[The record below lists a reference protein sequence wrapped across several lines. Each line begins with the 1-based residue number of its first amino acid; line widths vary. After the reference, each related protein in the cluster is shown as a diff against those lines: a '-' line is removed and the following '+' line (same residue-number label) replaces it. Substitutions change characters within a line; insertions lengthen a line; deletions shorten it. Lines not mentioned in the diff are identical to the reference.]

1 MNKSVVK
8 IATTLGLLSS
18 VALHAADDLSSMFS
32 EGKVSGEIRAFYI
45 NRDDTTKSD
54 NQVATALGGH
64 LKYETEAYN
73 GLSLGA
79 AFYTTNRILR
89 GLESANS
96 ALLNTTL
103 VKNDG
108 SSYSLLGEAYVAYN
122 AENLGSKTVFK
133 LGRQKLNTPL
143 AGTDDA
149 RMLPTLFEAYLLQN
163 NDISDT
169 TIVLAHITK
178 VAPGSFA
185 NAYNGG
191 IVGATAGYSAIAG
204 NTAQY
209 QGEFTNVGTWAA
221 GKSTSGVTTL
231 GITYKNDTIKFQA
244 WDYYAFDLLNALYL
258 QADFKWNSFITESI
272 KPFASVQY
280 IKEDDIGSAYLGK
293 VDSNFYAAKVG
304 AKISGLTAYI
314 AYSEQSS
321 ADNTANALENSTITP
336 WGGMPAFTQ
345 GMVTRHMFLAGT
357 KTTKVAATYNF
368 KEHGL
373 NLSATGYYTS
383 FDMDNNSGFGTER
396 TAAEPGFDVKYYPSA
411 VKNLQLR
418 LRGNF
423 PDDFGNNRD
432 WDEYRFIA
440 SYKF

>member
-1 MNKSVVK
+1 MNKSVVQ

-64 LKYETEAYN
+64 LKYETGAYN
-73 GLSLGA
+73 GLSIGA

-163 NDISDT
+163 NDIDNT

-191 IVGATAGYSAIAG
+191 IVGATAGYSAVAG
-204 NTAQY
+204 NTAKY
-209 QGEFTNVGTWAA
+209 QGEFTNVGTWAT
-221 GKSTSGVTTL
+221 GKSTSGITTL
-231 GITYKNDTIKFQA
+231 GVTYKNDNIKLQA
-244 WDYYAFDLLNALYL
+244 WDYYAYDILNALYL
-258 QADFKWNSFITESI
+258 QADFKWDRLLTDSI

-293 VDSNFYAAKVG
+293 VDSNFYAAKIG
-304 AKISGLTAYI
+304 AKVHGLTAYI

-373 NLSATGYYTS
+373 NLSATGYYAS

-396 TAAEPGFDVKYYPSA
+396 TATEPGFDVKYYPST